1 MENITV
7 EVHSHI
13 QLESHTKAFSFL
25 SNNVLIVTVECL
37 EMLQMSERC
46 HGLSVFP
53 IANLLDSHGA
63 FIVPDTCTRTL
74 GPHWHALLLGSQLHS
89 TLNSRTSK
97 KGAVPS
103 LCPSDETQMESTVLD
118 FTCVYFP
125 TKWVSR
131 ICSSYTTFPL
141 Y

>member
-1 MENITV
+1 M

-13 QLESHTKAFSFL
+13 QLESHTKALSFL
-25 SNNVLIVTVECL
+25 YNNGLIVTVEYL
-37 EMLQMSERC
+37 EKLQMSERC

-53 IANLLDSHGA
+53 IANHLDSCGA

-89 TLNSRTSK
+89 TLNSGTSQ
-97 KGAVPS
+97 KGALPS
-103 LCPSDETQMESTVLD
+103 LCPSDETQMESTVLG
-118 FTCVYFP
+118 FTCVHFP